1 MKVLIKMLLVCMLI
15 GSFAFS
21 RELSKDSKREIV
33 SKNYANYL
41 ILDGELSDNEDLD
54 RKRSHKRRRRIKK
67 PIKGL
72 R

>member
-1 MKVLIKMLLVCMLI
+1 MSVGLKIMLFCMFV
-15 GSFAFS
+15 GGFALS
-21 RELSKDSKREIV
+21 RELKKDSQRDTAYKV
-33 SKNYANYL
+33 SNNYL
-41 ILDGELSDNEDLD
+41 ILNGDLSDNDDLD

>member
-1 MKVLIKMLLVCMLI
+1 MKVLIKILLVCVLI
-15 GSFAFS
+15 GSFALS
-21 RELSKDSKREIV
+21 RDLAKDSKRESV
-33 SKNYANYL
+33 SKDYANYL
-41 ILDGELSDNEDLD
+41 ILDGELSDNDDLD

>member
-1 MKVLIKMLLVCMLI
+1 MFV
-15 GSFAFS
+15 GGFALS
-21 RELSKDSKREIV
+21 RELKKDSQRDTAYKV
-33 SKNYANYL
+33 SNNYL
-41 ILDGELSDNEDLD
+41 ILNGDLSDNDDLD